1 MPSLVLGPLLR
12 HAGEEQ
18 ATIWVQT
25 DAPCEVEVLGHR
37 ARTFCVDGHHFALVV
52 VGGLEPGVV
61 TPYEVHLDGEK
72 AWPCLEGWPAS
83 VIRTTTREV
92 PVDVVFGSCRTA
104 YPHEEPY
111 VLRKDEHDDGR
122 EVDALRALAQRLRTQ
137 EPARWPSALILL
149 GDQIYAD
156 ETEPATQ
163 RFIERRRDPEV
174 PPWRQISDF
183 REYVHAYDVAW
194 SDEPIR
200 WLMSTVAT
208 AMIFDDHD
216 VIDDWNTSMSW
227 LKMIRAQ
234 GWWDDRIV
242 GAFMAYWVFQHLGNL
257 SPDALAEDELWQ
269 QVQQAEDAGE
279 LLADFAFRADRMVD
293 STQWSYCRDI
303 GSARLV
309 MVDSRA
315 GRVLV
320 PDRRSMVDED
330 EWAFI
335 EESAQS
341 HQHDH
346 LLIGS
351 SLPWLLAPGMHHLE
365 AWNEAISEGSWGR
378 LGKRLGEKLRQA
390 LDLEHWPAFD
400 ESFRRLTR
408 LIGRIGAG
416 EGGDPPATIIALG
429 GDVHH
434 AYLAE
439 VSYRNGQAVQSRVYQ
454 AVCSPFR
461 NPLDSKERRVIRAIS
476 SKPAARVT
484 RALARRAGVEDP
496 EVTWKLRQRAV
507 FANVVATLHLD
518 GREASLKI
526 ERAHPAGGSN
536 LRLET
541 AFEGTL

>member
-25 DAPCEVEVLGHR
+25 DSPCEVEVLGHT

-52 VGGLEPGVV
+52 VGGLEPAVV
-61 TPYEVHLDGEK
+61 TPYEVRLDGERV
-72 AWPCLEGWPAS
+72 WPCLEDWPQS
-83 VIRTTTREV
+83 VIRTTVRTA

-111 VLRKDEHDDGR
+111 TLRKDKHDDGR
-122 EVDALRALAQRLRTQ
+122 EVDALRALALRLRTQ
-137 EPARWPSALILL
+137 PPETWPGALILL

-156 ETEPATQ
+156 ETEPDTK

-174 PPWRQISDF
+174 PPWREISDF
-183 REYVHAYDVAW
+183 GEYVHAYGVAW
-194 SDEPIR
+194 RDEPIR
-200 WLMSTVAT
+200 WLLSTVGT

-216 VIDDWNTSMSW
+216 VIDDWNTSLSW
-227 LKMIRAQ
+227 LEMIRAQ

-242 GAFMAYWVFQHLGNL
+242 GAFAAYWVFQHLGNL
-257 SPDALAEDELWQ
+257 SPDALEKDELWH
-269 QVQQAEDAGE
+269 QVQEADDAGE
-279 LLADFAFRADRMVD
+279 LLRDFAFRADRMVD

-320 PDRRSMVDED
+320 PGERSMVDEN
-330 EWAFI
+330 EWGFI
-335 EESAQS
+335 EESAQTQ
-341 HQHDH
+341 QHDH

-351 SLPWLLAPGMHHLE
+351 SLPWLMAPGMHHLE
-365 AWNEAISEGSWGR
+365 AWNEAISEGAWGG
-378 LGKRLGEKLRQA
+378 LGARVGEKLRQA
-390 LDLEHWPAFD
+390 LDLEHWPAFND
-400 ESFRRLTR
+400 SFRRLTR
-408 LIGRIGAG
+408 MIGRIGAG
-416 EGGDPPATIIALG
+416 ECGDPPATIIALG

-439 VSYRNGQAVQSRVYQ
+439 VRYRDGQDVKSRVYQ

-461 NPLDSKERRVIRAIS
+461 NPLDSRERRVIRAIS

-496 EVTWKLRQRAV
+496 EVAWRLRQAAV
-507 FANVVATLHLD
+507 FDNVVATLHLD
-518 GREASLKI
+518 GREASLTI
-526 ERAHPAGGSN
+526 ERARPTGGSD